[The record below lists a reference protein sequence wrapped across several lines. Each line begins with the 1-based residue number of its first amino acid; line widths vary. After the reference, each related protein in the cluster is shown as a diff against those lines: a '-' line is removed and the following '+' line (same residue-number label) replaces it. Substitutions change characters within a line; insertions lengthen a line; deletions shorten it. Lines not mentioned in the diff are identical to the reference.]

1 MKRLAIL
8 LLALLT
14 LTACGKTVSASDETH
29 GISINP
35 APGIQVTNVE
45 YNRNDDG
52 TIDVSIEWAGE

>member
-1 MKRLAIL
+1 MKRLVIL

-14 LTACGKTVSASDETH
+14 LTACGKTVSASTETN